1 MFWQSSE
8 YAFATDKPTANVIT
22 FQRRETQTIYHLL
35 EPKRLFIFRQNV
47 DVDWKTKYPL
57 YKGSL

>member
-8 YAFATDKPTANVIT
+8 YASATDKPTANVIT
-22 FQRRETQTIYHLL
+22 FQRREAQTIYHLL

-47 DVDWKTKYPL
+47 DVD
-57 YKGSL
+57 